1 MSVQVFR
8 GRTLAQARR
17 AVQEKLG
24 ADAVVVTTRAIRRGG
39 LGGIFAGSDYEV
51 AALPAAMEKE
61 ALALPPAKG
70 KIPFAPGAYGAN
82 GGPASPTADVSA
94 LRAELKGDIRALKAM
109 LAKADGS
116 SLLAEEIAALRELM
130 EGMTP
135 SAGRGDKAA
144 ARLRA
149 MGIEGPATTSL
160 ARALKGRDLTQES
173 LRDVLSHSL
182 KATPWPVESQRAM
195 VAVTGPSG
203 VGKTTT
209 AAKLAAHARMT
220 GRTVTLVACDT
231 FRVGAVEQLARYANL
246 MGADFA
252 VAKNAQELR
261 STLHAVRTDFV
272 IVDTSGRPPT
282 ADGIEME
289 LVTAGGART
298 ALPRARHVLLC
309 LPASVRATDAAH
321 AAKRYGM
328 LAPTSLA
335 ITKFDET
342 DAPAGVVHAFWATKL
357 PISVTCFGPRVP
369 EDVASATTDRL
380 VDYLVPRAGGKA
392 AAA

>member
-17 AVQEKLG
+17 AVEEKLG
-24 ADAVVVTTRAIRRGG
+24 ADAVVVTTRTIKRGG
-39 LGGIFAGSDYEV
+39 LGGLFAGSEFEV
-51 AALPAAMEKE
+51 AAVPAAAEKE
-61 ALALPPAKG
+61 ALALPPKG
-70 KIPFAPGAYGAN
+70 EVPFAAGAYSGK
-82 GGPASPTADVSA
+82 GPAASSSGGDVSA

-109 LAKADGS
+109 LARTDGS

-130 EGMTP
+130 EGLSP
-135 SAGRGDKAA
+135 AAARGDKASS
-144 ARLRA
+144 RLRA
-149 MGIEGPATTSL
+149 MGLEGPATTALSK
-160 ARALKGRDLTQES
+160 ALKGRDLTQES
-173 LRDVLSHSL
+173 LREVLAQSL
-182 KATPWPVESQRAM
+182 KATPWPVDSQRATI
-195 VAVTGPSG
+195 AVTGPSG

-220 GRTVTLVACDT
+220 GRTVTLVGCDT

-261 STLHAVRTDFV
+261 STLHTVRTDFV

-298 ALPRARHVLLC
+298 AMPRARHVLLC
-309 LPASVRATDAAH
+309 LPASVRAMDAAR

-328 LAPTSLA
+328 LAPPSLA

-357 PISVTCFGPRVP
+357 PVSVACFGPRVP
-369 EDVASATTDRL
+369 EDIVSATTDRL